1 MRWLYSL
8 LLYLLTPVVFVRLW
22 LRGRKAPAYR
32 ARWGERFGHVGP
44 FANRPRIW
52 VHAVSVGE
60 TIAAAPLVRALK
72 ASYPDHALLVTST
85 TPTGS
90 AQVQRLFGDEVEHC
104 YLPYDLPHVL
114 RRFLELIRPRI
125 LIVMETELWPNLFA
139 ACQARDIPV
148 LVVNARLSER
158 SFRGY
163 RKILPLI
170 RPALSTIQVLAQ
182 TDADA
187 ERFRNLGAPGEQVVV
202 VGNLKFDQGVPDGAL
217 EEGKALREQLG
228 SGRRIWIAASTH
240 TGEDAPILQAHR
252 RLLAQQPD
260 ALLIIVPRHPER
272 FDEVA
277 SLVASMGFSFQRRS
291 KESEAGQS
299 IEVFVGDTLGEMML
313 FYAASDIAFVGGS
326 LVETGG
332 HNPLEPAALGLPVVT
347 GPHWF
352 NFSGIYPELLA
363 SGAAREVSDSEALA
377 DTLVE
382 WFGDEEQRRGA
393 GEAGRQVVTR
403 NRGALENI
411 LTGIDSCL
419 SASGQA

>member
-8 LLYLLTPVVFVRLW
+8 LLYLLTPIVFVRLW

-32 ARWGERFGHVGP
+32 ARWGERFGHVGS
-44 FANRPRIW
+44 FAKGPRIW
-52 VHAVSVGE
+52 IHAVSVGE
-60 TIAAAPLVRALK
+60 AIAAAPLVRALK
-72 ASYPDHALLVTST
+72 VAYPDHALLVTST

-114 RRFLELIRPRI
+114 RRFLGRIQPRI
-125 LIVMETELWPNLFA
+125 LVVMETELWPNLFA
-139 ACQARDIPV
+139 ACRARDIPV

-170 RPALSTIQVLAQ
+170 RPVLRTTLVLAQ
-182 TDADA
+182 TEDDAA
-187 ERFRNLGAPGEQVVV
+187 RFRGLGAPRERVVV
-202 VGNLKFDQGVPDGAL
+202 AGNLKFDQGVADGVPD
-217 EEGKALREQLG
+217 EGRVLREQLG
-228 SGRRIWIAASTH
+228 SSRRIWIAASTH
-240 TGEDAPILQAHR
+240 TGEDTPILQAHR

-291 KESEAGQS
+291 KESEADKS
-299 IEVFVGDTLGEMML
+299 IEVFVGDTLGEMMI

-332 HNPLEPAALGLPVVT
+332 HNPLEPAALGLPVIT

-363 SGAAREVSDSEALA
+363 SGAARQVSDSDELA
-377 DTLVE
+377 ATLVE
-382 WFGDEEQRRGA
+382 WFEDEELRRGA
-393 GEAGRQVVTR
+393 GAAGQQVVVR
-403 NRGALENI
+403 NRGALANI
-411 LTGIDSCL
+411 LTRID
-419 SASGQA
+419 ASLAGSEQG

>member
-32 ARWGERFGHVGP
+32 ARWGERFGHTGP
-44 FANRPRIW
+44 FAQIPRIW
-52 VHAVSVGE
+52 IHAVSVGE

-72 ASYPDHALLVTST
+72 DSYPDHAILITST

-90 AQVQRLFGDEVEHC
+90 AQVRRLFGEEVEHC

-114 RRFLELIRPRI
+114 GRFLQRIRPRI
-125 LIVMETELWPNLFA
+125 LVVMETELWPNLFA
-139 ACQARDIPV
+139 ACQARTIPV

-170 RPALSTIQVLAQ
+170 RPALRATLVLAQ
-182 TDADA
+182 TEDDAA
-187 ERFRNLGAPGEQVVV
+187 RFRSLGAPKERVVV
-202 VGNLKFDQGVPDGAL
+202 AGNLKFDQGVPEGVL
-217 EEGKALREQLG
+217 EEGRALREQLG
-228 SGRRIWIAASTH
+228 RGRSIWIAASTH
-240 TGEDAPILQAHR
+240 AGEDTPILQAHR
-252 RLLAQQPD
+252 RLLAKQPD

-277 SLVASMGFSFQRRS
+277 SLVASMGFSLQRRS
-291 KESEAGQS
+291 SADTVDQA
-299 IEVFVGDTLGEMML
+299 IEVFVGDTLGEMMF
-313 FYAASDIAFVGGS
+313 FYAASDLAFVGGS

-332 HNPLEPAALGLPVVT
+332 HNPLEPAALGLPVIT

-352 NFSGIYPELLA
+352 NFSGIYPELLD
-363 SGAAREVSDSEALA
+363 SGAACQVSDSDELA
-377 DTLVE
+377 ATLAE
-382 WFGDEEQRRGA
+382 WFDNEELRREA
-393 GEAGRQVVTR
+393 GEAGRQVVAR

-411 LTGIDSCL
+411 LTGIKSCL
-419 SASGQA
+419 TASD